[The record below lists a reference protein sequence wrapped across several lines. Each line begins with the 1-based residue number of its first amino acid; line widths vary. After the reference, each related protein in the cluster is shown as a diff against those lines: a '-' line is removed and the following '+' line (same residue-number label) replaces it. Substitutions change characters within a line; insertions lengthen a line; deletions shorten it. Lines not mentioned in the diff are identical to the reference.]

1 MNITEFIEQ
10 KDAFLVH
17 LEVEKNLSGH
27 TLRAYNSDLQQFIDF
42 WNELSDL
49 EKKEIPLRQAIERF
63 LVSLYYR
70 NMDTSSIARKF
81 SCFRS
86 LERHLRAG
94 GIDLSLKLQRPRLK
108 KKLPVFLS
116 EDEIFHLLDTVKEED
131 LPSKKPIRDKAIFE
145 LLYATGVRC
154 SELINIRFKD
164 IDFDN
169 KTIRIFG
176 KGKKERMVLFGDKA
190 REKLKLYLEKERSA
204 IHSADEQLFL
214 NYRNEPLTP
223 RSIQRIFEMFRKFLK
238 VERDITPHK
247 IRHSFATHML
257 NQGADLRVVQEL
269 LGHQTLSS
277 TEIYTHVSLEDL
289 TRMCNEIHPAKKLF
303 EK

>member
-1 MNITEFIEQ
+1 MNMHDFIEK
-10 KDAFLVH
+10 KDAFLIH
-17 LEVEKNLSGH
+17 LEVEKNVSAH
-27 TLRAYNSDLQQFIDF
+27 TLRAYSTDLQQFIDF
-42 WNELSDL
+42 WYDMTDL

-86 LERHLRAG
+86 LERHLRAT
-94 GIDLSLKLQRPRLK
+94 GIDLNLKIQRPRLK

-116 EDEIFHLLDTVKEED
+116 IDEVFHLLDTVKEDD

-169 KTIRIFG
+169 KMIRIFG
-176 KGKKERMVLFGDKA
+176 KGKKERVVLFGDKA
-190 REKLKLYLEKERSA
+190 KEKLLTYIDKERPRV
-204 IHSADEQLFL
+204 HNADEQLFL

-223 RSIQRIFEMFRKFLK
+223 RSVQRIFEMFRSFLK

-303 EK
+303 KK